1 MTIIFLNS
9 LNSYL
14 FILICY
20 AALAGVT
27 TFDNM
32 YASGL
37 SSDNPINAAV
47 GKNLKISY
55 SRYMGFASIDDHIRD
70 SRQREEQDKPE
81 FLKSKDPHLQ
91 STKMMENQRKGSCF
105 F

>member
-1 MTIIFLNS
+1 MNS

-32 YASGL
+32 YASAL
-37 SSDNPINAAV
+37 SADNPIFAAV
-47 GKNLKISY
+47 GKKVKISY
-55 SRYMGFASIDDHIRD
+55 HRYMGFPNLA
-70 SRQREEQDKPE
+70 
-81 FLKSKDPHLQ
+81 
-91 STKMMENQRKGSCF
+91 NV
-105 F
+105 